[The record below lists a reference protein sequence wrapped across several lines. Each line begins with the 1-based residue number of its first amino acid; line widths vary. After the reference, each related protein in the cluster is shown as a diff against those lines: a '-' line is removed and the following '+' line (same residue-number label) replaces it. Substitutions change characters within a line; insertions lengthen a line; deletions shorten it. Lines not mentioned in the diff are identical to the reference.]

1 MIPAN
6 RAAAALAAC
15 LALAGGATLA
25 RAADVPKAVR
35 ACVACHT
42 FTKGGESKIGP
53 NLFGIYGKPAAA
65 VPGFDRY
72 GEAMKAAAAKGL
84 TWTAENL
91 EAYVDNPVAF
101 LKAASGD
108 PDTRTNMI
116 ARIRKPA
123 DRAAIVAYLKSL
135 KD

>member
-15 LALAGGATLA
+15 LALAAGTTH
-25 RAADVPKAVR
+25 AADVPKAVR

-53 NLFGIYGKPAAA
+53 NLYGIFGKPAAA

-84 TWTAENL
+84 TWTADNI

-116 ARIRKPA
+116 ARVRKPA